1 MFVLQT
7 VTSVRLQIASE
18 EEEEGGM
25 DTQRWV
31 SINGYINL
39 FIYSHA
45 LTHSFIS
52 RSFALTSQRAPTP
65 THTFALAFVSHIK
78 LIF

>member
-52 RSFALTSQRAPTP
+52 RSLSHLNVRQRP
-65 THTFALAFVSHIK
+65 HIH
-78 LIF
+78 LH